1 VTEKRAAVPNYGV
14 LRAVVSGVVM
24 QSNINFLVSGDGEM
38 PFGIMET
45 FTVRNLWGKQG
56 KEIFI
61 SG

>member
-1 VTEKRAAVPNYGV
+1 VPNYGA

-24 QSNINFLVSGDGEM
+24 QSNINSMVSGDGEM

-45 FTVRNLWGKQG
+45 FTARNLWGKQG